1 MLSENISQKILQKLS
16 LLQQSKALILKI
28 GCEVFLVLSG
38 RKNKAQKEAHAL
50 QYRTEVCD
58 FEHIPEALRGVKIL
72 FLTDAH
78 IGGNIDIIATEIS
91 TQIHVLLDG
100 ADPHK
105 TIILHGG
112 DFVCSASGGGETS
125 ADNYRAVSGQLFR

>member
-1 MLSENISQKILQKLS
+1 M
-16 LLQQSKALILKI
+16 
-28 GCEVFLVLSG
+28 
-38 RKNKAQKEAHAL
+38 
-50 QYRTEVCD
+50 QYRQESCD
-58 FEHIPEALRGVKIL
+58 FPGLPDVLKGVKLL

-78 IGGNIDIIATEIS
+78 IGGNIDTVATEIS

-125 ADNYRAVSGQLFR
+125 IDNYRTVSDHLFR